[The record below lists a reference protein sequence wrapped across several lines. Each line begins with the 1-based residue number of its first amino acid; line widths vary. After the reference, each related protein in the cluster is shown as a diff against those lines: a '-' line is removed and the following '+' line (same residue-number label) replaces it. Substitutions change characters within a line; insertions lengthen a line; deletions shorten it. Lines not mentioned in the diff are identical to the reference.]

1 MSDKHAF
8 DESIPVLTE
17 VVAEEAAQAEA
28 AAAAAAAAAADV
40 AIAADEA
47 DSGVVDTIDAPGPA
61 VGAASPS
68 LPSLPSLPS
77 MQPMPPLQPLPV
89 VRELDDAAWQ
99 TLEDHLIARVL
110 DRLQE
115 RIALVLEDQVR
126 SNMAPVLEHVIGR
139 IGADLHAGLQHTV
152 EQVVARAVSEELE
165 HLKSRGEAG

>member
-28 AAAAAAAAAADV
+28 AVAADAAAAE
-40 AIAADEA
+40 AADEA
-47 DSGVVDTIDAPGPA
+47 DIGVVDTIDAPGPA
-61 VGAASPS
+61 VGAASPL
-68 LPSLPSLPS
+68 LPSMPSLTP
-77 MQPMPPLQPLPV
+77 MQPMPPLQPLRP

>member
-17 VVAEEAAQAEA
+17 VVAEEAAA
-28 AAAAAAAAAADV
+28 AAAAA
-40 AIAADEA
+40 IAADES
-47 DSGVVDTIDAPGPA
+47 DIGVVDTIDAPRP
-61 VGAASPS
+61 VSGAASP
-68 LPSLPSLPS
+68 L
-77 MQPMPPLQPLPV
+77 PPLPP

-126 SNMAPVLEHVIGR
+126 SNMAPVLEHVIAR

-165 HLKSRGEAG
+165 HLKSRGDGG

>member
-28 AAAAAAAAAADV
+28 AAGAD
-40 AIAADEA
+40 AADEA
-47 DSGVVDTIDAPGPA
+47 DEADIGVVDTIDAPGPA
-61 VGAASPS
+61 VGAASS
-68 LPSLPSLPS
+68 ALPSLPSLPTL
-77 MQPMPPLQPLPV
+77 QPPRPPMPPLQPLPP